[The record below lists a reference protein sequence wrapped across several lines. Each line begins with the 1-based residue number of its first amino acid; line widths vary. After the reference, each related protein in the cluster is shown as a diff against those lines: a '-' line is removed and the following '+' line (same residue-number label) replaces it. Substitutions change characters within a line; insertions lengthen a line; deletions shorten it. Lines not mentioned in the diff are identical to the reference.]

1 MTQPEPGSIQAEADD
16 REFELFDFYPERS
29 HIGIRL
35 DRYVA
40 SEMTDLSRTYLQT
53 LIDEGQVLVDG
64 QSRRAAFKITP
75 GQHVTVA
82 IPGTTEVEIDAQ
94 DLPLDVLY
102 NDDDVVVI
110 NKPAGLV
117 VHPAP
122 GHPKGTLVNGLLYH
136 FPEISIAGSTRP
148 GIVHRLDKDTSG
160 VMIVAKTDRAQT
172 SLVEQWQGRSV
183 EKHYVALVSGVIEE
197 EEATIDAP
205 IGRDP
210 ANRLRMAAVRSGK
223 DAISHFTVRKRY
235 KDASLLDVRIESG
248 RTHQIRVHLAMIGAP
263 VLGDRLYSTP
273 KSRGISS
280 DHEVGRH
287 FLHANSLT
295 VDLPNGQR
303 TTFEAPLADDLVAIL
318 DRLDNPADGAS

>member
-1 MTQPEPGSIQAEADD
+1 MTDQVPHGQVPEPGGEDQG
-16 REFELFDFYPERS
+16 FELFDLYPDRS
-29 HIGIRL
+29 HLGSRL

-40 SEMTDLSRTYLQT
+40 GELTDLSRTYLQS
-53 LIDEGQVLVDG
+53 LIDNGHILVDG

-82 IPGTTEVEIDAQ
+82 IPETEAFAVVAEDI
-94 DLPLDVLY
+94 PLDVLY
-102 NDDDVVVI
+102 DDDDVVVV

-122 GHPKGTLVNGLLYH
+122 GHPRGTLVNGLVHHY
-136 FPEISIAGSTRP
+136 PGISIAGSSRP

-172 SLVEQWQGRSV
+172 GLVEQWQGRSV
-183 EKHYVALVSGVIEE
+183 GKRYTALVAGVVEE

-223 DAISHFTVRKRY
+223 DAVTHFTVTERFAK
-235 KDASLLDVRIESG
+235 ATLLDVAIETG
-248 RTHQIRVHLAMIGAP
+248 RTHQIRVHLAMIGFP
-263 VLGDRLYSTP
+263 VLGDRLYATP
-273 KSRGISS
+273 KSASIASELGVKRQL
-280 DHEVGRH
+280 
-287 FLHANSLT
+287 LHATALE
-295 VDLPNGQR
+295 VDLPSGERR
-303 TTFEAPLADDLVAIL
+303 TFTTPLPEDISAVVE
-318 DRLDNPADGAS
+318 RLRSQAQ